1 MDLTATGRT
10 QEVADVYLDGSAAV
24 VETVP
29 LRLPAGDSLH
39 PDAQLLEKIRF
50 FGADGK
56 TESAAALLDRLA
68 AGDVPSEDELPAGS
82 RAELLAWLL
91 ALQTDDGDS
100 AMFSTFFARRS
111 ERIRE
116 DIDAFLSAEEGKYVK
131 LLTSVRELYKSRA
144 LRIEQNGFYVIS
156 TNRQFDPFASTEL
169 SATAT
174 DARVVLLTSGSGAP
188 EVSQAD
194 MPVLKNVER
203 RGAKA
208 LDGLDPEHA
217 YDVGVVL
224 TTDGG
229 VPALLY
235 RRSGGEIVVREL
247 SAEQYVDILVSGG
260 RPLINVDTLPVPAQE
275 LSGSECKILPLN

>member
-1 MDLTATGRT
+1 MSQTLTITAE
-10 QEVADVYLDGSAAV
+10 QVLASA
-24 VETVP
+24 
-29 LRLPAGDSLH
+29 
-39 PDAQLLEKIRF
+39 
-50 FGADGK
+50 
-56 TESAAALLDRLA
+56 
-68 AGDVPSEDELPAGS
+68 
-82 RAELLAWLL
+82 
-91 ALQTDDGDS
+91 
-100 AMFSTFFARRS
+100 

-156 TNRQFDPFASTEL
+156 TNRQFDPFATTEL

-194 MPVLKNVER
+194 VPVLKNVER

-247 SAEQYVDILVSGG
+247 SAEQYVAILVSGG
-260 RPLINVDTLPVPAQE
+260 RPLINVDTLPAPAQE